1 MKYKNVDVPALAGA
15 FTQKK
20 SRAAKRS
27 NFATLLVFLL
37 PATGALHALLRILF
51 LFWFLKTVQS
61 LDPEGPSYYDF
72 YYEDYLM
79 ETFAMMR
86 LAKGYRHPKSLRSS
100 WNSYQRREL
109 PVALITVPRSRLD
122 GACNRT

>member
-1 MKYKNVDVPALAGA
+1 MLMSLPSRGRLR
-15 FTQKK
+15 QKK

-86 LAKGYRHPKSLRSS
+86 LAMGYRHKCRH
-100 WNSYQRREL
+100 R
-109 PVALITVPRSRLD
+109 TPRTPCCINNCS
-122 GACNRT
+122 T

>member
-1 MKYKNVDVPALAGA
+1 MHSSGY
-15 FTQKK
+15 F
-20 SRAAKRS
+20 
-27 NFATLLVFLL
+27 
-37 PATGALHALLRILF
+37 F

-72 YYEDYLM
+72 YFEDYLM
-79 ETFAMMR
+79 EIFAMMR
-86 LAKGYRHPKSLRSS
+86 LAMVYRHPNSLRSS
-100 WNSYQRREL
+100 RNSYQRREL